1 MCLHL
6 KFAISGKNIYDND
19 NVEVNKLSSS
29 SSDISEVRIIN
40 TGCDFQ
46 NSQS

>member
-1 MCLHL
+1 MLLHL

-19 NVEVNKLSSS
+19 NVEDKLSSS